1 MDTSQYLELFIDE
14 TKEHLQSLNEHILEL
29 EKEPE
34 DTDTINEIFRA
45 AHTLKGMAG
54 TMGYTR
60 MQRLTHD
67 LENVFQEIRNGN
79 MKANSKLIDILFRGL
94 DALEGYLEIIS
105 TTGSEGTEDNE
116 DIIKDLDELV
126 KEGTGKASDGDTKEE
141 KAKEVS
147 AQAQP
152 TGSDKDKFR
161 SIPVSEY
168 EIVAMNNA
176 KQEGQNILGITV
188 YLQESCVLKAARA
201 FLVFKSVEDKGEL
214 IKSVPT
220 TEQIEDEEFDF
231 DFSWILAT
239 KEDKETIKKN

>member
-14 TKEHLQSLNEHILEL
+14 TQEHLQSLNEHILEL

-79 MKANSKLIDILFRGL
+79 MKANAKLIDILFRGL

-141 KAKEVS
+141 KAKRRRHRHSRLVQIKINSVVS
-147 AQAQP
+147 RFLSMKSWRWIMPNRKVRIFLESQ
-152 TGSDKDKFR
+152 
-161 SIPVSEY
+161 SICRNPV
-168 EIVAMNNA
+168 
-176 KQEGQNILGITV
+176 
-188 YLQESCVLKAARA
+188 
-201 FLVFKSVEDKGEL
+201 F
-214 IKSVPT
+214 
-220 TEQIEDEEFDF
+220 
-231 DFSWILAT
+231 
-239 KEDKETIKKN
+239 

>member
-14 TKEHLQSLNEHILEL
+14 TQEHLQSLNEHILEL

-79 MKANSKLIDILFRGL
+79 MKANAKLIDILFRGL

-141 KAKEVS
+141 
-147 AQAQP
+147 
-152 TGSDKDKFR
+152 
-161 SIPVSEY
+161 
-168 EIVAMNNA
+168 
-176 KQEGQNILGITV
+176 
-188 YLQESCVLKAARA
+188 
-201 FLVFKSVEDKGEL
+201 
-214 IKSVPT
+214 
-220 TEQIEDEEFDF
+220 
-231 DFSWILAT
+231 
-239 KEDKETIKKN
+239 

>member
-14 TKEHLQSLNEHILEL
+14 TQEHLQSLNEHILEL

-79 MKANSKLIDILFRGL
+79 MKANAKLIDILFRGL

-116 DIIKDLDELV
+116 DIIK
-126 KEGTGKASDGDTKEE
+126 
-141 KAKEVS
+141 
-147 AQAQP
+147 
-152 TGSDKDKFR
+152 
-161 SIPVSEY
+161 IW
-168 EIVAMNNA
+168 MN
-176 KQEGQNILGITV
+176 
-188 YLQESCVLKAARA
+188 
-201 FLVFKSVEDKGEL
+201 
-214 IKSVPT
+214 
-220 TEQIEDEEFDF
+220 
-231 DFSWILAT
+231 W
-239 KEDKETIKKN
+239 

>member
-14 TKEHLQSLNEHILEL
+14 TQEHLQSLNEHILEL

-79 MKANSKLIDILFRGL
+79 MKANAKLIDILFRGL

-141 KAKEVS
+141 KAKEAS

-152 TGSDKDKFR
+152 TGSP
-161 SIPVSEY
+161 SS
-168 EIVAMNNA
+168 
-176 KQEGQNILGITV
+176 
-188 YLQESCVLKAARA
+188 
-201 FLVFKSVEDKGEL
+201 
-214 IKSVPT
+214 
-220 TEQIEDEEFDF
+220 
-231 DFSWILAT
+231 
-239 KEDKETIKKN
+239 

>member
-1 MDTSQYLELFIDE
+1 MEEIMDTSQYLELFIDE
-14 TKEHLQSLNEHILEL
+14 TQEHLQSLNEHILEL

-79 MKANSKLIDILFRGL
+79 MKANAKLIDILFRGL

-126 KEGTGKASDGDTKEE
+126 KRMDRK
-141 KAKEVS
+141 
-147 AQAQP
+147 
-152 TGSDKDKFR
+152 
-161 SIPVSEY
+161 SI
-168 EIVAMNNA
+168 
-176 KQEGQNILGITV
+176 
-188 YLQESCVLKAARA
+188 
-201 FLVFKSVEDKGEL
+201 
-214 IKSVPT
+214 
-220 TEQIEDEEFDF
+220 
-231 DFSWILAT
+231 
-239 KEDKETIKKN
+239 

>member
-14 TKEHLQSLNEHILEL
+14 TQEHLQSLNEHILEL

-79 MKANSKLIDILFRGL
+79 MKANAKLIDILFRGL

-105 TTGSEGTEDNE
+105 TTGSEGTEDNLTV
-116 DIIKDLDELV
+116 IQKKRKRKRRRHRHSRLVQIKINSV
-126 KEGTGKASDGDTKEE
+126 
-141 KAKEVS
+141 VS
-147 AQAQP
+147 RFLSMKSWRWIMPNRKVRIFLESQ
-152 TGSDKDKFR
+152 
-161 SIPVSEY
+161 SICRNPV
-168 EIVAMNNA
+168 
-176 KQEGQNILGITV
+176 
-188 YLQESCVLKAARA
+188 
-201 FLVFKSVEDKGEL
+201 F
-214 IKSVPT
+214 
-220 TEQIEDEEFDF
+220 
-231 DFSWILAT
+231 
-239 KEDKETIKKN
+239 